1 MDFDNIGGWAAVNTI
16 ISLLMIFVVLPLRAS
31 ITKLTDSDEKL
42 SQEIREETKAL
53 NTRVGALEVDLAK
66 NYVQRQEVV
75 QVMTEISVKLDR
87 LSSRF
92 DDKIEALDHAK
103 ANK

>member
-87 LSSRF
+87 LSSRI
-92 DDKIEALDHAK
+92 DDKIEALDRTK

>member
-1 MDFDNIGGWAAVNTI
+1 VDFDNIGGWAAVNTI

-53 NTRVGALEVDLAK
+53 NTRVGALEVDVAK

-87 LSSRF
+87 LSSRL
-92 DDKIEALDHAK
+92 DHKIEALDHAK

>member
-31 ITKLTDSDEKL
+31 ITKLTDSDERL

-87 LSSRF
+87 LSSRI
-92 DDKIEALDHAK
+92 DDKIEALDRAK

>member
-87 LSSRF
+87 LSSRI
-92 DDKIEALDHAK
+92 DDKIEALDRAK

>member
-87 LSSRF
+87 ISSRF

>member
-1 MDFDNIGGWAAVNTI
+1 MDFDNVGGWAAVNTI

-31 ITKLTDSDEKL
+31 ITKLTDSDERL

-53 NTRVGALEVDLAK
+53 NTRVGALEVDVAK

>member
-75 QVMTEISVKLDR
+75 QAMTEISAKLDR
-87 LSSRF
+87 ISSRF

>member
-75 QVMTEISVKLDR
+75 QVMKEISAKLDR
-87 LSSRF
+87 ISSRF
-92 DDKIEALDHAK
+92 DDKIEELDHAK

>member
-87 LSSRF
+87 ISSRI
-92 DDKIEALDHAK
+92 DDKIEALDRAK
-103 ANK
+103 ADK

>member
-75 QVMTEISVKLDR
+75 QVMKEISAKLDR
-87 LSSRF
+87 ISSRF
-92 DDKIEALDHAK
+92 DDKIEALDRAK

>member
-1 MDFDNIGGWAAVNTI
+1 VDFDNIGGWAAVNTI

-87 LSSRF
+87 LSSRI
-92 DDKIEALDHAK
+92 DDKIEALDRAK

>member
-1 MDFDNIGGWAAVNTI
+1 VDFDNIGGWAAVNTI

-87 LSSRF
+87 LSSRI
-92 DDKIEALDHAK
+92 DDKIEALDRTK

>member
-87 LSSRF
+87 LSSRL

>member
-87 LSSRF
+87 LSSRI

>member
-1 MDFDNIGGWAAVNTI
+1 VYFDNIGGWAAVNTI

-53 NTRVGALEVDLAK
+53 NTRVGALEVDVAK

-87 LSSRF
+87 ISSRF

-103 ANK
+103 ADK

>member
-1 MDFDNIGGWAAVNTI
+1 VDFDNIGGWAAVNTI

-87 LSSRF
+87 ISSRI
-92 DDKIEALDHAK
+92 DDKIEALDRAK
-103 ANK
+103 ADK

>member
-1 MDFDNIGGWAAVNTI
+1 VDFDNVGGWAAVNTI

-53 NTRVGALEVDLAK
+53 NTRVGALEVDVAK

-87 LSSRF
+87 LSSRL
-92 DDKIEALDHAK
+92 DDKIAALDHAK